1 MATRQRSLLARIR
14 ARSRSSPPRDQPI
27 AGETAQVLRFLWRAK
42 YTASEAHEM
51 LETEGVPLTEQQV
64 TDFFTTLA
72 RKKSEREQRQVKHKS
87 ETQAARVRE
96 LPPEVGTFQVRSD
109 TTEI

>member
-1 MATRQRSLLARIR
+1 MARQRSLIARIR

-42 YTASEAHEM
+42 YTASEAREM
-51 LETEGVPLTEQQV
+51 LAAEGVPLAEQQI
-64 TDFFTTLA
+64 TDFFTTFA
-72 RKKSEREQRQVKHKS
+72 RKKSEREQRQVLRKS
-87 ETQAARVRE
+87 ETQTARMRE
-96 LPPEVGTFQVRSD
+96 LPPDVGTFQVRSD